1 MTIILTEELLSLG
14 LWEVL
19 VFLAHTVATY
29 FCNRSWK
36 VRCVLLTESRRC
48 YACSMKG
55 QKMIEDILMCFIKTK
70 IQVVVSKVLLE
81 MICSLD
87 SKIHTH
93 EFRVCLCRRCR
104 TADCEE
110 EISHPCFVLCSGDL
124 EQVWFPQPPPT
135 KKRPKKTVCWMCF
148 WLFEMLTFG
157 MIQQRWR
164 NFMEL
169 PFWSTNLSFKKKNT
183 WKKHLQ
189 WENERST
196 NQVFDVSI
204 GSTRMSQEVG
214 KWLGSMGF
222 NPNIPHL

>member
-1 MTIILTEELLSLG
+1 MTIILINTTEELLSLR

-29 FCNRSWK
+29 LCNRSWK
-36 VRCVLLTESRRC
+36 VRCLLLTESRRC

-55 QKMIEDILMCFIKTK
+55 QKMIEDILMCFIKK
-70 IQVVVSKVLLE
+70 EIQVVVSKLLLE

-110 EISHPCFVLCSGDL
+110 EISHPCFVLCRGDL
-124 EQVWFPQPPPT
+124 EQIWFPQPPPT

-169 PFWSTNLSFKKKNT
+169 PFWSTNLSFKTKT
-183 WKKHLQ
+183 Y
-189 WENERST
+189 ERST
-196 NQVFDVSI
+196 CNE
-204 GSTRMSQEVG
+204 RMRDQRI
-214 KWLGSMGF
+214 KFLFPLDLLGCVRKLVNG
-222 NPNIPHL
+222 